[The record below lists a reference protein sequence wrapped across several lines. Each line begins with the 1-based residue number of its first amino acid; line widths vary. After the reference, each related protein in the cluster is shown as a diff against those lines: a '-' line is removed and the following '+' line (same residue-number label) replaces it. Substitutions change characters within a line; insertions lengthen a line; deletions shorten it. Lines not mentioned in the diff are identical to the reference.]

1 MKRILLSLLI
11 LGATGALAVGVS
23 RAFFSDTETST
34 GNTFTAGA
42 IDLSLGG
49 AFTSASNG
57 NSAFA
62 LDPNNNGKALYSFT
76 DLKPGDMGGGS
87 FNLEVTS
94 NDAYVCAKSLI
105 TATPEN
111 DRNYPELNAG
121 DTTTGANEG
130 ELQNYLKFATF
141 DDDNENGV
149 YDAGSEPINVG
160 QYLPSHNN
168 KGITAAELGA
178 AGWVSVADTTSPNTW
193 LVQATLPTGAV
204 QSAGLLYCFGDF
216 TTTGSGSTIQVIGC
230 DGSGN
235 QNVAQTDGVV
245 GSIEFSAVQT
255 RNNPN
260 FTCASMNTVHVTSS
274 ALHYGPT
281 GWAGWSCPA
290 NTTVVDGSLVVSG
303 GDLAST
309 FVWKTG
315 ATTGSVTY
323 PNTPFGFTYGTNE
336 TGYIGQ
342 NDNDSGE
349 SIVLDFDCMP
359 N

>member
-1 MKRILLSLLI
+1 MNKKILISLCVI
-11 LGATGALAVGVS
+11 GAVAAIAVGGTI
-23 RAFFSDTETST
+23 AFFSDTETST

-42 IDLSLGG
+42 IDLSLGSS
-49 AFTSASNG
+49 FTSASNG

-62 LDPNNNGKALYSFT
+62 LDPNNNGKALYNFT

-87 FNLEVTS
+87 FNLQVTS

-111 DRNYPELNAG
+111 VRNYPELNAG
-121 DTTTGANEG
+121 DNTYGANEG

-160 QYLPSHNN
+160 QYLPTPVTT
-168 KGITAAELGA
+168 GITMTVLNA
-178 AGWVSVADTTSPNTW
+178 AGWVSVADMASPNTW
-193 LVQATLPTGAV
+193 LVQPTLPTGVV

-216 TTTGSGSTIQVIGC
+216 KTTGTGAGIQVTGC

-260 FTCASMNTVHVTSS
+260 FTCASMN
-274 ALHYGPT
+274 
-281 GWAGWSCPA
+281 
-290 NTTVVDGSLVVSG
+290 
-303 GDLAST
+303 
-309 FVWKTG
+309 
-315 ATTGSVTY
+315 
-323 PNTPFGFTYGTNE
+323 
-336 TGYIGQ
+336 I
-342 NDNDSGE
+342 
-349 SIVLDFDCMP
+349 
-359 N
+359 